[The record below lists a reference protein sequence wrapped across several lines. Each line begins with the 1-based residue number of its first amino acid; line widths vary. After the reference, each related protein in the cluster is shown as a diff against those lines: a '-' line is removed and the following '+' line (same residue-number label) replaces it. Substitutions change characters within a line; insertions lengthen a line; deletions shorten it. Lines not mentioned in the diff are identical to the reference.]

1 MKQILITFL
10 KENIENSES
19 FDFEKL
25 IEKPKQA
32 AHGDFTLPCF
42 QLIRE
47 LKLSPPLPVLWAK
60 KFEEKLEKIL
70 PVEFES
76 VTAMGPFLNF
86 KINSS
91 QITESILKSIESK
104 KYLEIKSKT
113 PQKVLIEY
121 PSPNTNKNLHIG
133 HVRNILL
140 GNSLINILKATK
152 NEVIKTSI
160 NNDRGIAICKAMMGY
175 QMFHKDSTPESLNLK
190 SDEFVAKCYV
200 DFEAATKEDETLNEK
215 AQEMLVKW
223 EANDKETR
231 DLWEEILNLVYNG
244 YKETFTNYKLGE
256 FDKEFYE
263 SQIYDKGKDIVESA
277 IKNGIEGFKYDEE
290 SGAALVDFENETFGK
305 KYLLRGDGTTLY
317 MTQDLYLAKLKE
329 ETYNADKY
337 VFIVGKEQKYHF
349 EVLFEILGRLGLG
362 GADKNYHFAY
372 GYVYNKDG
380 TKFSSR
386 AGNVV
391 GADWL
396 LNEMVEHSK
405 NNLLNKDLTK
415 DLPAEELEKRAKIIG
430 YGALAFS
437 MLNVNSLSDMKFDMD
452 KALAFEGETGPYV
465 QYTYARI
472 KSILRKAG
480 QENLTTTDIDFS
492 KYNDSEVQLIKQL
505 GEFEN
510 AVLQAEEKYKPSA
523 ISNYLIRVCQS
534 FNEFYQNNKIIGGE
548 EDKLQSR
555 LLLIESTSKIIKQG
569 LELLG
574 IETLEEM

>member
-1 MKQILITFL
+1 MKQILIKFL
-10 KENIENSES
+10 QENIKTSENLD
-19 FDFEKL
+19 FDKL
-25 IEKPKQA
+25 IEKPKSA
-32 AHGDFTLPCF
+32 AHGDFSFPCF
-42 QLIRE
+42 LLAKTLGKPPVVITQDLQKE
-47 LKLSPPLPVLWAK
+47 LETKLPS
-60 KFEEKLEKIL
+60 
-70 PVEFES
+70 EFS
-76 VTAMGPFLNF
+76 KVSAMGPFLNF
-86 KINSS
+86 TINAG
-91 QITESILKSIESK
+91 QITESILKSIESNK
-104 KYLEIKSKT
+104 FKEISSEN

-140 GNSLINILKATK
+140 GNTLINILKFTK

-175 QMFHKDSTPESLNLK
+175 EMFHKNDTPESLNLK

-200 DFEAATKEDETLNEK
+200 EFEAATKDDETLNDK
-215 AQEMLVKW
+215 AQSMLVKW

-231 DLWEEILNLVYNG
+231 DLWNKILELVYAG
-244 YKETFTNYKLGE
+244 YKETFENYKLGE
-256 FDKEFYE
+256 FDKQFYE
-263 SQIYDKGKDIVESA
+263 SQIYDKGKEIVEDA
-277 IKNGIEGFKYDEE
+277 IKNKVEGFKYDKE

-317 MTQDLYLAKLKE
+317 MTQDLYLAKLKHNM
-329 ETYNADKY
+329 YDADKY
-337 VFIVGKEQKYHF
+337 VFIVGKEQQYHF

-386 AGNVV
+386 AGNIV

-396 LNEMVEHSK
+396 LNEMIENSK
-405 NNLLNKDLTK
+405 KNLLNKELTK
-415 DLPAEELEKRAKIIG
+415 DLPETELNIRAKKIG

-480 QENLTTTDIDFS
+480 QENIKS
-492 KYNDSEVQLIKQL
+492 KNINFNNYNGSEVQLIKQL

-510 AVLQAEEKYKPSA
+510 AVLQAEQKYKPSA
-523 ISNYLIRVCQS
+523 ISNYLVRVCQS

-555 LLLIESTSKIIKQG
+555 LLLIESTSKVISEG
-569 LELLG
+569 LNLLG

>member
-1 MKQILITFL
+1 MKQILIKFL
-10 KENIENSES
+10 QENIENSQII
-19 FDFEKL
+19 DFEKL
-25 IEKPKQA
+25 IEKPKTTV
-32 AHGDFTLPCF
+32 HGDFSFPCF
-42 QLIRE
+42 LLAKTLQ
-47 LKLSPPLPVLWAK
+47 KAPPVIAK
-60 KFEEKLEKIL
+60 DLEEKFQSIL
-70 PVEFES
+70 PSEFES
-76 VTAMGPFLNF
+76 VSAMGPFLNF
-86 KINSS
+86 KINSG
-91 QITESILKSIESK
+91 QITQTILSNIENNQFK
-104 KYLEIKSKT
+104 NIKSQN
-113 PQKVLIEY
+113 PLKVLIEY

-140 GNSLINILKATK
+140 GNTLTNILKFTK

-175 QMFHKDSTPESLNLK
+175 QMFHSNDTPESLNLK

-200 DFEAATKEDETLNEK
+200 DFEAATKTDETLNEK

-223 EANDKETR
+223 EANDKPTK
-231 DLWEEILNLVYNG
+231 DLWNKILELVYIG
-244 YKETFTNYKLGE
+244 YKETFENYKLGK
-256 FDKEFYE
+256 FDEQYYE
-263 SQIYDKGKDIVESA
+263 SQIYNKGKEIVEDA
-277 IKNGIEGFKYDEE
+277 IKNNIKGFKYDEE
-290 SGAALVDFENETFGK
+290 TGAALVDFENETFGK
-305 KYLLRGDGTTLY
+305 KYLMRGDGTTLY
-317 MTQDLYLAKLKE
+317 MTQDLYLAKSKHDK
-329 ETYNADKY
+329 YNADKY
-337 VFIVGKEQKYHF
+337 IFIVGKEQQYHF

-386 AGNVV
+386 SGNIV

-396 LNEMVEHSK
+396 LSKMVEHSK
-405 NNLLNKDLTK
+405 QNLVNKDLTK
-415 DLPAEELEKRAKIIG
+415 DLPKEELTKRAKIIG

-437 MLNVNSLSDMKFDMD
+437 MLNVNALSDMKFDMD

-480 QENLTTTDIDFS
+480 QENIKSKDIDFN

-523 ISNYLIRVCQS
+523 ISNYLVRVCQS
-534 FNEFYQNNKIIGGE
+534 FNEFYQNNKIVGGD

-555 LLLIESTSKIIKQG
+555 LLLIESTSKVIKQG

>member
-1 MKQILITFL
+1 MKQILIKFL
-10 KENIENSES
+10 QENIENSETL
-19 FDFEKL
+19 DFEKL
-25 IEKPKQA
+25 IEKPKQQV
-32 AHGDFTLPCF
+32 HGDFSFPCF
-42 QLIRE
+42 L
-47 LKLSPPLPVLWAK
+47 LSKTLGKPPVVIAQDLQK
-60 KFEEKLEKIL
+60 ELEKIL
-70 PVEFES
+70 PNQFSKVS
-76 VTAMGPFLNF
+76 AMGPFLNF
-86 KINSS
+86 TINAG
-91 QITESILKSIESK
+91 QITQTILKSIESNK
-104 KYLEIKSKT
+104 FKDIKSNN

-140 GNSLINILKATK
+140 GNSLINILKFTK
-152 NEVIKTSI
+152 NKVIKTSI
-160 NNDRGIAICKAMMGY
+160 NNDRGIAICKAMIGY
-175 QMFHKDSTPESLNLK
+175 EMFHKTDTPQSLNLK
-190 SDEFVAKCYV
+190 PDEFVAKCYV
-200 DFEAATKEDETLNEK
+200 EFEAATKTDESLNEK

-223 EANDKETR
+223 EANDKPTK
-231 DLWEEILNLVYNG
+231 DLWDKTLELVYTG
-244 YKETFTNYKLGE
+244 YKETFENYKLGE
-256 FDKEFYE
+256 FDKQYYE
-263 SQIYDKGKDIVESA
+263 SQIYDKGKEIVEDA
-277 IKNGIEGFKYDEE
+277 IKNKIKGFQYDSE

-329 ETYNADKY
+329 ETYKADKY

-349 EVLFEILGRLGLG
+349 EVLFEILERLGLG

-396 LNEMVEHSK
+396 LSEMIENSK
-405 NNLLNKDLTK
+405 NNLLNKELTK
-415 DLPAEELEKRAKIIG
+415 DLPKEELNNRAKKIG

-437 MLNVNSLSDMKFDMD
+437 MLNVNSLSDMKFDME

-472 KSILRKAG
+472 KSILRKAE
-480 QENLTTTDIDFS
+480 QENIESKNIDFNN
-492 KYNDSEVQLIKQL
+492 YNESEVQLIKQL

-510 AVLQAEEKYKPSA
+510 SVLQAEQKYKPSA
-523 ISNYLIRVCQS
+523 ISNYLVRVCQS

-548 EDKLQSR
+548 QDKLQQR
-555 LLLIESTSKIIKQG
+555 LLLIESTSKVIKQG